1 MDKWPE
7 NHPGKIL
14 LATDLSGRSDRALDR
29 AVQLANTWK
38 AELHVVHVL
47 EESSALSDSRGL
59 PSWRWPPDMATVV
72 ERQIRED
79 IYGPC
84 PNLRFH
90 VEEGPVLAS
99 ILKIVAREKPDLVI
113 VGGRRPEPFG
123 DLGKTIDELFRRCP
137 VSVLV
142 VKRRPHGPYRKVV
155 VGDDFTPEARHGLEV
170 AVQLF
175 PDAGFALMHAHE
187 IAYGRLFL
195 NSSLSEAFGE
205 MERATI
211 HESLAGAAIPDEI
224 RVRIDTLIEHGAP
237 EAMLSSYVREKAAD
251 LTVIGAYERG
261 RLFHAVVKGKGPR
274 IVQAVPGDVL
284 VVRPERQRDAG

>member
-1 MDKWPE
+1 MNEWSAVP
-7 NHPGKIL
+7 HGKIL

-29 AVQLANTWK
+29 AVQLANTWQI
-38 AELHVVHVL
+38 ELHVVHVL
-47 EESSALSDSRGL
+47 EEISTLPDSRGL
-59 PSWRWPPDMATVV
+59 PSWRWPPDMAAAV

-84 PNLRFH
+84 PELRIH
-90 VEEGPVLAS
+90 IEEGPVLSS
-99 ILKIVAREKPDLVI
+99 ILKVVAREKPDLVV

-137 VSVLV
+137 ASVLV

-170 AVQLF
+170 AVRLF
-175 PDAGFALMHAHE
+175 PEAEFALMHAHE
-187 IAYGRLFL
+187 IAYGGMFL

-211 HESLAGAAIPDEI
+211 RESLAGAAIPDDI
-224 RVRIDTLIEHGAP
+224 RGRINTLIEHGAP

>member
-1 MDKWPE
+1 MNEWPE
-7 NHPGKIL
+7 IPPRKIL

-29 AVQLANTWK
+29 AVQLANTWTS
-38 AELHVVHVL
+38 ELHVVHVL
-47 EESSALSDSRGL
+47 EESSALPDSRGL

-72 ERQIRED
+72 ERQVRGD
-79 IYGPC
+79 VYGPC
-84 PNLRFH
+84 PNLRVH
-90 VEEGPVLAS
+90 IEEGAVLPS
-99 ILKIVAREKPDLVI
+99 ILEVVAREEPDLVI

-170 AVQLF
+170 AVRLF
-175 PDAGFALMHAHE
+175 PEADFAFMHAHE
-187 IAYGRLFL
+187 MAYGRLFL
-195 NSSLSEAFGE
+195 NSPLSEAFGE
-205 MERATI
+205 MERESI
-211 HESLAGAAIPDEI
+211 RESLAEAAIPENL
-224 RVRIDTLIEHGAP
+224 RGRIETLIEHGPA
-237 EAMLSSYVREKAAD
+237 EVMISSYMLEKAAD

-284 VVRPERQRDAG
+284 VVRPERN